1 MSVISKVNGCGC
13 PDCDD
18 PVTDNPIQASAGSGG
33 GNRNADGLSSGDI
46 VLSRWLTTFT

>member
-33 GNRNADGLSSGDI
+33 GNRNAVTACRPEIS
-46 VLSRWLTTFT
+46 F